1 MGMMRIKEALRW
13 LFEKMTDPIVYLW
26 DWKERFWLRMGWSR
40 PLKVKGE
47 KEKNLVRLRDTL

>member
-1 MGMMRIKEALRW
+1 MGMMRIKKALRW

-40 PLKVKGE
+40 PLKVKGKRE
-47 KEKNLVRLRDTL
+47 KPSQT